1 MAAVTGGKNH
11 ETDRVGSARLQSVAD
26 HVDEA
31 AKLAGGNLKWG
42 LDPPDVLP
50 AWIAEH
56 DLGPPPVVR
65 EVLRRLA
72 DLPDVGYSR
81 RASDLGGALLA
92 VVGLGSVTFTLAL
105 LALRG
110 RAQ

>member
-1 MAAVTGGKNH
+1 MAAVTGGNNR
-11 ETDRVGSARLQSVAD
+11 ETDRVGSARLQPVAD

-81 RASDLGGALLA
+81 RGERPRRR
-92 VVGLGSVTFTLAL
+92 VRGLV
-105 LALRG
+105 RDPP
-110 RAQ
+110 